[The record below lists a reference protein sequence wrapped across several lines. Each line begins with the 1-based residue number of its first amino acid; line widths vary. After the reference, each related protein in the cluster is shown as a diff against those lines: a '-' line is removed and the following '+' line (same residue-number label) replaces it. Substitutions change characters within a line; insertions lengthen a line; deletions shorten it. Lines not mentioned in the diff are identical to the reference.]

1 MSEADVIVV
10 GLGSMGSQALW
21 RLARRGVRAV
31 GFDRFRP
38 PHALGSHHG
47 GSRIIRTAYYEAPDY
62 VPLAGRSFELWREL
76 AAESGRDLLTMT
88 GGLNIGPPG
97 SPEFAG
103 ALLSAQQ
110 HGLEHEV
117 LDAEAMRLRFPQHSL
132 AEGERALLEHD
143 AGFVRPEECISAALQ
158 RATALGAG
166 VHLDSGVTGIEAR
179 GDAVVVHAGGRR
191 WRARRA
197 IVAAGAWNSALGVP
211 GLDLPFRVVRQ
222 SQAWFRALRPELHH
236 PSVAPVFVRNI
247 GHGGHPG
254 TDFAYGFP
262 SIDGQTVKVGVA
274 EDHGTVDPDTLDRT
288 PQPADSKAVS
298 DFVRRTIPSLDPEP
312 VSVAVCLQEFS
323 PDHHFVVGPLPAAPA
338 IVALMGFSGHGFKF
352 ASAIGEA
359 AVGFALDGGTDLP
372 VAHLAAERFE
382 RVQS

>member
-1 MSEADVIVV
+1 MTDADVIVV

-38 PHALGSHHG
+38 PHTLGSHHG
-47 GSRIIRTAYYEAPDY
+47 GSRIIRTAYHEAPDY
-62 VPLAGRSFELWREL
+62 VPLARRSFELWREL
-76 AAESGRDLLTMT
+76 EVESERDLLTLT
-88 GGLNIGPPG
+88 RGLHIGPPD

-117 LDAEAMRLRFPQHSL
+117 LDPEAMRRRFPQHVLS
-132 AEGERALLEHD
+132 EGERALLERD
-143 AGFVRPEECISAALQ
+143 AGFVLPEACIAAALQ
-158 RATALGAG
+158 RAAALGAG
-166 VHLDSGVTGIEAR
+166 VHLDTQVTAVEAGGDGVT
-179 GDAVVVHAGGRR
+179 VHAAGRS

-211 GLDLPFRVVRQ
+211 GLDVPFRVVRQ
-222 SQAWFRALRPELHH
+222 SQAWFRAVRPDLHD

-247 GHGGHPG
+247 GHGRHPG

-262 SIDGQTVKVGVA
+262 SIDGETVKVGVA
-274 EDHGTVDPDTLDRT
+274 EDRGTVDPDKLDRK
-288 PQPADSKAVS
+288 PLPADSTAVS
-298 DFVRRTIPSLDPEP
+298 AFVRQTMPSLDPEP
-312 VSVAVCLQEFS
+312 VRVAICLQEFS
-323 PDHHFVVGPLPAAPA
+323 PDHNFVVGPLPAAPA

-359 AVGFALDGGTDLP
+359 AADFAVDGSTDLP
-372 VAHLAAERFE
+372 VAHLAAERFLG
-382 RVQS
+382 VQS